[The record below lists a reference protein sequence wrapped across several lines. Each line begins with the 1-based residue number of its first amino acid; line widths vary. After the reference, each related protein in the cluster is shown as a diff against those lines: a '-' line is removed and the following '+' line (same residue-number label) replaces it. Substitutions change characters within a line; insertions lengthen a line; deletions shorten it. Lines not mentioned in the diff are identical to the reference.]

1 MNLDIFVL
9 LSRLADHQ
17 IRLQAPNQALGVID
31 QIDSILE
38 AVIVASGATE
48 EQRST
53 FMNGFYAQGTLDG
66 VRALPGGDAIA
77 NTTDWL
83 LGQVYAASSGLGS

>member
-17 IRLQAPNQALGVID
+17 IRLQAPNGGMGLAG
-31 QIDSILE
+31 QIDSLLE
-38 AVIVASGATE
+38 AVIEASGATD
-48 EQRST
+48 EQRSSY
-53 FMNGFYAQGTLDG
+53 MNGFFANGTLDG